1 MREKNHDG
9 ALANEAE
16 AAKLEAAATA
26 AKKAAKKTEAAA
38 DVAERA
44 AARAR
49 SAALKGFKLSTT
61 ARIEAVDAKADALR
75 KAKVAAGAV
84 RTHMVKNAHLAL

>member
-9 ALANEAE
+9 ALATQAE
-16 AAKLEAAATA
+16 AAKLEAEATA
-26 AKKAAKKTEAAA
+26 AKKVAKKAEADA

-49 SAALKGFKLSTT
+49 SSALKEFKLSTT

-84 RTHMVKNAHLAL
+84 RTHMVKNAHFAL